1 MFGLLKALIEF
12 CHSILK
18 IFMERSERAAHS
30 IEKEEE
36 SRRSKEQEALQW
48 LNHHLPELENAAR
61 DAYSFILKK
70 SSMQVPLEYPA
81 ATYPFVEKLSTF
93 PSDDRNA
100 IKVRFQRLRGQESKR
115 AWAKCKSYV
124 ELWEKC
130 MSQFCNKAPDFPYDI
145 ERFNKA
151 FEVFKTVTG
160 AK

>member
-18 IFMERSERAAHS
+18 IFVERSERAAHS

-48 LNHHLPELENAAR
+48 LNHHLPALENAAR
-61 DAYSFILKK
+61 DAYSFILQK
-70 SSMQVPLEYPA
+70 SSEQVPVDYSGA
-81 ATYPFVEKLSTF
+81 AYPFVEKLNTF

-100 IKVRFQRLRGQESKR
+100 IKVRFQLLRGKDSKR

-124 ELWEKC
+124 DLWEKC
-130 MSQFCNKAPDFPYDI
+130 MGQFPGNVPDFPYEI
-145 ERFNKA
+145 EKFYKVCC
-151 FEVFKTVTG
+151 VFKTVTG
-160 AK
+160 TK